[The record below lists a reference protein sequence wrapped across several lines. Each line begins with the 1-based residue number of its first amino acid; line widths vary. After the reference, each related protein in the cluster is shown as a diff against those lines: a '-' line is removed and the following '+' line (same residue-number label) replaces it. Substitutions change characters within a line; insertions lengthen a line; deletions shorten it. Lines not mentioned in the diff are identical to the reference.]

1 METQI
6 NNIEFSTEVH
16 AALTKYNK
24 AVDSALEAVQKLES
38 ISITAH
44 LAELFWVKEQQTA
57 KMIQQDYLIG
67 A

>member
-44 LAELFWVKEQQTA
+44 LAELF
-57 KMIQQDYLIG
+57 
-67 A
+67 